1 MKHTGKLLSVLL
13 TLAMLAGLL
22 PWGVLPARA
31 EGGAAHWSGVVSV
44 TEDTTLSL
52 GAVLDADTTLTVA
65 KKVTLTVNGGVDCGG
80 YTLTVSGTGSVV
92 VNGDTGGA
100 GVSGDVTLTGG
111 TMTVAGGSG
120 GSGEDEDCNGG
131 TGVSG
136 AVTVIGGT
144 MTVTGGNGGDGDRN
158 NRGGVGVAGDVKLS
172 GGTMTVTGGNG
183 GGNDDTG
190 YDNNGGD
197 GICGK
202 VELNGG
208 ALTASGGAGENGG
221 VGVCGDVTL
230 SGGTLTANGGDG
242 NDEDCNGGDGIEGAV
257 TLSGG
262 ALTANGGAGKDNN
275 GIEGAVTLTGGMLTA
290 NGGDGADNNGIKGDV
305 TLSGGMLTANGG
317 EDGDGVYGDIVELSG
332 GVLTANGGAGGGTGV
347 CGSVTQS
354 GGVLI
359 AAGGDSTEGWSGGG
373 IYSGGSGSVTLTGGV
388 LIAAGGNSAQSW
400 GGDGVSGAVTLGGG
414 AMKASG
420 GTGDSD
426 EHAGYA
432 ITGGDVVADGRT
444 YKIDGE
450 GSYTGTLNDDAKAAA
465 AGKWLATGCQ
475 TGDCG
480 ARDDIVDWAL
490 VENGGTVTVGGAEA
504 AACTLLIDGTGDMK
518 SYSYGSEP
526 PWADASAR
534 ITDVVFGGAVKNAG
548 QEAFRG
554 CSELRSVYILSEAL
568 NDLGAGSDTLNMS
581 GFAFSGCAKLESICV
596 AGGNEAYAGVDGAL
610 YKKDTQEDNSLHA
623 LLFCPYGKTGT
634 LAVPAGVKSF
644 AVGSFCGGDDGPYT
658 SLSEIRVQCD
668 ASGSCRISFG
678 VSSEN
683 GVSYVFGANYTGKC
697 RFVAAEGT
705 KFRLQGDHF
714 PRFELAL
721 TDVAE
726 TSLNLAAATEWDRL
740 QEQFANGGTVTLDR
754 DWSYAACGSDD
765 GMLFVPA
772 GTVIDLNGHA
782 LTAAAILV
790 LQDESGADL
799 TLQNGSVNSAVGN
812 YGEFSA
818 KEGYEPR
825 LGTLTARSAVIESPD
840 NLGVG
845 MSVFWYGAIDL
856 TNSTMTENT
865 LFLWMLPESG
875 TALRADAESSLTL
888 TQIDLSP
895 MIGIEEALYA
905 FSLQYWGGDYQ
916 EILGGS
922 LPDGCEFVSQ
932 TVGSEEGGYSTLV
945 AVRDGD
951 GAYPETVTL
960 TVPAACGVVGDLT
973 GGTLAAA
980 VTLPADAN
988 AVLIAAS
995 YDGAGRQAG
1004 VEIIELKADQTAYET
1019 GLAGTDG
1026 NTYKLMLVDK
1036 DAWTPLCAAWEG

>member
-1 MKHTGKLLSVLL
+1 
-13 TLAMLAGLL
+13 
-22 PWGVLPARA
+22 
-31 EGGAAHWSGVVSV
+31 
-44 TEDTTLSL
+44 
-52 GAVLDADTTLTVA
+52 
-65 KKVTLTVNGGVDCGG
+65 
-80 YTLTVSGTGSVV
+80 
-92 VNGDTGGA
+92 
-100 GVSGDVTLTGG
+100 
-111 TMTVAGGSG
+111 
-120 GSGEDEDCNGG
+120 
-131 TGVSG
+131 
-136 AVTVIGGT
+136 
-144 MTVTGGNGGDGDRN
+144 
-158 NRGGVGVAGDVKLS
+158 
-172 GGTMTVTGGNG
+172 
-183 GGNDDTG
+183 
-190 YDNNGGD
+190 
-197 GICGK
+197 
-202 VELNGG
+202 
-208 ALTASGGAGENGG
+208 
-221 VGVCGDVTL
+221 
-230 SGGTLTANGGDG
+230 
-242 NDEDCNGGDGIEGAV
+242 
-257 TLSGG
+257 
-262 ALTANGGAGKDNN
+262 
-275 GIEGAVTLTGGMLTA
+275 MLTA
-290 NGGDGADNNGIKGDV
+290 NGGDGGDGGD
-305 TLSGGMLTANGG
+305 SGG
-317 EDGDGVYGDIVELSG
+317 Y
-332 GVLTANGGAGGGTGV
+332 GV

-420 GTGDSD
+420 GTGDSG

-432 ITGGDVVADGRT
+432 ITDGDVVAEGRT

-450 GSYTGTLNDDAKAAA
+450 GSYTGTLDDDAKAAA

-504 AACTLLIDGTGDMK
+504 AACTLLIDGKGDESDMK
-518 SYSYGSEP
+518 DYIYNNESEP
-526 PWADASAR
+526 PWAEASAR
-534 ITDVVFGGAVKNAG
+534 ITDVVFGGAVRNAG

-610 YKKDTQEDNSLHA
+610 YIKDTEEDNSLHA

-658 SLSEIRVQCD
+658 GLSEIRVQCD

-726 TSLNLAAATEWDRL
+726 TSLSLAAATEWDRL

-790 LQDESGADL
+790 LPGESGADL
-799 TLQNGSVNSAVGN
+799 TLQNGSVNSAVAN

-865 LFLWMLPESG
+865 IFLWMLPESG
-875 TALRADAESSLTL
+875 TALRTDDKSSLTL

-895 MIGIEEALYA
+895 MLGMEAYA
-905 FSLQYWGGDYQ
+905 VSLQYWGGDYQ
-916 EILGGS
+916 EMLGGS
-922 LPDGCEFVSQ
+922 LPDGCAFVSQ
-932 TVGSEEGGYSTLV
+932 TVPFEGGSMTFV

-1004 VEIIELKADQTAYET
+1004 VEIIELRADQTAYET

-1026 NTYKLMLVDK
+1026 HTYKLMLLDK